1 MLKTN
6 PLVALNPLVCVV
18 TDRYFRFL
26 LVTTSRKRPLTPYI
40 LGQ

>member
-18 TDRYFRFL
+18 TDIFPI
-26 LVTTSRKRPLTPYI
+26 LVSDHVP
-40 LGQ
+40 